1 MDSFL
6 SSVLSFNYLALALFI
21 PLIGFFVVT
30 ACPRTSRLP
39 FFYALVFTLGTFIAA
54 LRLIRPALA
63 HPDLFTS
70 QIDEPWMS
78 GLKIRLHMGVDGI
91 SLWLILLTTFL
102 MPIAVWATERM
113 VRQRRKSFFAMLML
127 FEFGLIGVFSAL
139 DLVAFYVFWEI
150 ALVPMYLMVGGW
162 GGSNAFKVSVKFFV
176 YTMAGSVLM
185 LGSIL
190 YLHSLTNSFDYVDIV
205 KMMTGGQIQFT
216 ARDQLFIFF
225 GLLAAFA
232 VKAPIFPLHTWL
244 PNTYAEA
251 PMPATFLLAAV
262 MSKMGTYGLLRFG
275 ITMAP
280 AAAHRFAPWIA
291 VCAIIGIVYGALL
304 ALVQPNIKRLIA
316 YSSLSHI
323 SVIVLGIF
331 AFNQQGA
338 DGAVY
343 QMLAHGL
350 STGALFLLAG
360 YLQSRRHSMEI
371 ADFGGVAALA
381 PRLAA
386 AFSIALF
393 ASIGLPSLCNFVG
406 EFLLLQGA
414 AIANFHWAI
423 GAALGVILSAAYMLW
438 MYQRTFMG
446 KLNPAI
452 EHFHDLDFRDW
463 VPVVPLMILMVWLG
477 CYSQTFMPSIS
488 AATNQLLDKTNMT
501 NQYRVMELERE
512 FRRLQ
517 VVNVAVEVAH
527 AR

>member
-1 MDSFL
+1 MDFFVAA
-6 SSVLSFNYLALALFI
+6 VLSINNLALALFI

-30 ACPRTSRLP
+30 ACPRRSRLP
-39 FFYALVFTLGTFIAA
+39 FFYAMVSSLGAFIAA
-54 LRLIRPALA
+54 LRLIKPALA
-63 HPDLFTS
+63 HPEVFTS
-70 QIDEPWMS
+70 QIDESWVS
-78 GLKIRLHMGVDGI
+78 SSKIRLHMGVDGI
-91 SLWLILLTTFL
+91 SLWLILLTTL
-102 MPIAVWATERM
+102 LVPMAVWATEKM
-113 VRQRRKSFFAMLML
+113 VKERRKSFFAMLML
-127 FEFGLIGVFSAL
+127 FEFGLIGVFSAI

-162 GGSNAFKVSVKFFV
+162 GGENAFKVSVKFFV
-176 YTMAGSVLM
+176 YTMAGSLLM

-190 YLHSLTNSFDYVDIV
+190 YLHSLTNSFDSVDILKAV
-205 KMMTGGQIQFT
+205 SSGQVSFT
-216 ARDQLFIFF
+216 ARDQMFIFF

-275 ITMAP
+275 ITLAP
-280 AAAHRFAPWIA
+280 AAAHHFAPWIA

-323 SVIVLGIF
+323 GVIVLGIF

-338 DGAVY
+338 DGAVF
-343 QMLAHGL
+343 QMLAHGI

-360 YLQSRRHSMEI
+360 YLQIRRNSLEI

-386 AFSIALF
+386 AFSIAMF
-393 ASIGLPSLCNFVG
+393 ASIGLPTLSNFVG

-414 AIANFHWAI
+414 AIANFTWAVW
-423 GAALGVILSAAYMLW
+423 ASLGVILSAAYMLW
-438 MYQRTFMG
+438 MYQRTFFG
-446 KLNPAI
+446 KLNPAV
-452 EHFHDLDFRDW
+452 EHFHDLQWRDW
-463 VPVVPLMILMVWLG
+463 VPIVPLLALMVWLG
-477 CYSQTFMPSIS
+477 CYSQSFMPSIS
-488 AATNQLLDKTNMT
+488 AANYQLLDNTNMT
-501 NQYRVMELERE
+501 NQYRVKLDASGAGEKTI
-512 FRRLQ
+512 
-517 VVNVAVEVAH
+517 NAVAEVAH

>member
-6 SSVLSFNYLALALFI
+6 TSVLSFNYLALTLFL
-21 PLIGFFVVT
+21 PLAGFFIVT
-30 ACPRTSRLP
+30 ACPRRSRLP
-39 FFYALVFTLGTFIAA
+39 FLYALVSSLGTLIAA

-63 HPDLFTS
+63 NPASFTS
-70 QIDEPWMS
+70 QIDEPWIS
-78 GLKIRLHMGVDGI
+78 GLKVRLHMGVDGI
-91 SLWLILLTTFL
+91 SVWLILLTAVL
-102 MPIAVWATERM
+102 VPMAVWATEKM
-113 VRQRRKSFFAMLML
+113 VKQRRKSFFAMLML
-127 FEFGLIGVFSAL
+127 FEFGLIGVFSSL
-139 DLVAFYVFWEI
+139 DLVALYVFWEI

-162 GGSNAFKVSVKFFV
+162 GGENAFKVSVKFFV

-190 YLHSLTNSFDYVDIV
+190 YLHSLTNSFDYIDIV

-216 ARDQLFIFF
+216 ARDQALIFF
-225 GLLAAFA
+225 GFLAAFA

-275 ITMAP
+275 ISMAP
-280 AAAHRFAPWIA
+280 VAAHRFAPWIA

-323 SVIVLGIF
+323 GVIVLGIF
-331 AFNQQGA
+331 SFNQQGA
-338 DGAVY
+338 DGAVF
-343 QMLAHGL
+343 QMLAHGV

-360 YLQSRRHSMEI
+360 YLEARRHSLEI
-371 ADFGGVAALA
+371 SDFGGIAVLA
-381 PRLAA
+381 PRLAT

-414 AIANFHWAI
+414 AIANFNWAI
-423 GAALGVILSAAYMLW
+423 GGALGVILSAAYMLW
-438 MYQRTFMG
+438 MYQRTFLG
-446 KLNPAI
+446 KLNPVI
-452 EHFHDLDFRDW
+452 EHFHDLDWRDW
-463 VPVVPLMILMVWLG
+463 VPVAPLVLLMVWLG
-477 CYSQTFMPSIS
+477 CYSQSFMPSIS
-488 AATNQLLDKTNMT
+488 AATGQLLDNTNMN
-501 NQYRVMELERE
+501 NQYRVKIDRSGSGVQMMNALAE
-512 FRRLQ
+512 
-517 VVNVAVEVAH
+517 AVH

>member
-1 MDSFL
+1 MDSFIDA
-6 SSVLSFNYLALALFI
+6 VLSFNYLALTLLL
-21 PLIGFFVVT
+21 PLVGFFIVT
-30 ACPRTSRLP
+30 ACPRRSRLP
-39 FFYALVFTLGTFIAA
+39 FFYAMVASLGTFFAA
-54 LRLIRPALA
+54 LRLLRPALA
-63 HPDLFTS
+63 HPAMFTS
-70 QIDEPWMS
+70 EIDEPWIESM
-78 GLKIRLHMGVDGI
+78 KIRLHMGIDGI
-91 SLWLILLTTFL
+91 SVWLILLTAFL
-102 MPIAVWATERM
+102 VPIAVWATEKM
-113 VRQRRKSFFAMLML
+113 VKERRKSFFAMLML
-127 FEFGLIGVFSAL
+127 FEFGLMGVFSSL

-150 ALVPMYLMVGGW
+150 ALVPMYLMVGAW
-162 GGSNAFKVSVKFFV
+162 GGANAFKVSVKFFV

-190 YLHSLTNSFDYVDIV
+190 YLHSLTNSFDYVEIV
-205 KMMTGGQIQFT
+205 RMITGGQVQFT
-216 ARDQLFIFF
+216 ARDQMLVFF
-225 GLLAAFA
+225 GFLAAFA

-275 ITMAP
+275 ISMAP
-280 AAAHRFAPWIA
+280 LAAHRFAPWIA
-291 VCAIIGIVYGALL
+291 ICAIIGIIYGALL

-316 YSSLSHI
+316 YSSVSHI
-323 SVIVLGIF
+323 GAIVLGIF
-331 AFNQQGA
+331 SFNQQGA

-360 YLQSRRHSMEI
+360 YLQVRRHSLEI
-371 ADFGGVAALA
+371 SDFGGVAALA

-414 AIANFHWAI
+414 AIADFHWAI
-423 GAALGVILSAAYMLW
+423 GGAVGVILSAAYMLW
-438 MYQRTFMG
+438 MYQRTFLG

-452 EHFHDLDFRDW
+452 EHFHDLEWRDW
-463 VPVVPLMILMVWLG
+463 VAIVPMVVLMVWLG
-477 CYSQTFMPSIS
+477 CYSQSFMPSIS
-488 AATNQLLDKTNMT
+488 AATGQLLDNTNMT
-501 NQYRVMELERE
+501 NQYRVKLDPSGNGVRNMNAL
-512 FRRLQ
+512 
-517 VVNVAVEVAH
+517 AEVIH

>member
-6 SSVLSFNYLALALFI
+6 SSVLSINYLALTLCI
-21 PLIGFFVVT
+21 PLIGFFIVT

-39 FFYALVFTLGTFIAA
+39 FFYAMVSSLGAFLAA

-63 HPDLFTS
+63 QPGSFTS

-78 GLKIRLHMGVDGI
+78 RLIRLHMGVDGI
-91 SLWLILLTTFL
+91 SLWLILLTTL
-102 MPIAVWATERM
+102 LVPVAVWATERM

-139 DLVAFYVFWEI
+139 DMVVFYVFWEV
-150 ALVPMYLMVGGW
+150 ALVPMYLMVGAW

-190 YLHSLTNSFDYVDIV
+190 YVHSLTNSFDYVDII
-205 KMMTGGQIQFT
+205 KMIANGQTPFSG
-216 ARDQLFIFF
+216 RDQMFIFF

-251 PMPATFLLAAV
+251 PMPATLLLAAV

-275 ITMAP
+275 ITLAP
-280 AAAHRFAPWIA
+280 LAAHQFAPWIA
-291 VCAIIGIVYGALL
+291 ICAIIGIVYGALL
-304 ALVQPNIKRLIA
+304 ALVQTNIKRLIA

-323 SVIVLGIF
+323 GVIVLGIF

-360 YLQSRRHSMEI
+360 YLQTRRHSMEI
-371 ADFGGVAALA
+371 ADFGGVAVLA

-386 AFSIALF
+386 VFSIALF

-423 GAALGVILSAAYMLW
+423 GASLGVILSAAYMLW
-438 MYQRTFMG
+438 MYQRTFLG

-452 EHFHDLDFRDW
+452 EHFHDLSSKDW
-463 VPVVPLMILMVWLG
+463 MPVVPLIVLMVWLG
-477 CYSQTFMPSIS
+477 CYSQSFMPSIS
-488 AATNQLLDKTNMT
+488 AATYQLLDKTNMN
-501 NQYRVMELERE
+501 NQYRVKVDGAGSSLPRMNAVAE
-512 FRRLQ
+512 
-517 VVNVAVEVAH
+517 VVH

>member
-1 MDSFL
+1 MDTFL
-6 SSVLSFNYLALALFI
+6 ASVLSFNYLALTLLL
-21 PLIGFFVVT
+21 PLVGFFIVT
-30 ACPRTSRLP
+30 ACPRRSRLP
-39 FFYALVFTLGTFIAA
+39 FFYAMVSSLGAFIAA
-54 LRLIRPALA
+54 LRLIRPTLA
-63 HPDLFTS
+63 HPESFTS
-70 QIDEPWMS
+70 QIDVSWVAAA
-78 GLKIRLHMGVDGI
+78 KIRLHMGVDGI
-91 SLWLILLTTFL
+91 SLWLILLTTL
-102 MPIAVWATERM
+102 LVPLAVWATEKM
-113 VRQRRKSFFAMLML
+113 VKERRKSFFAMLML

-162 GGSNAFKVSVKFFV
+162 GGADAFKVSVKFFV

-190 YLHSLTNSFDYVDIV
+190 YLHSLTNSFDYVDILRAV
-205 KMMTGGQIQFT
+205 SSGAISFS

-275 ITMAP
+275 ITLAP
-280 AAAHRFAPWIA
+280 VAAHRFAPWIA
-291 VCAIIGIVYGALL
+291 ICAIIGIVYGALL

-323 SVIVLGIF
+323 GVIVLGIF

-343 QMLAHGL
+343 QMLAHGI

-360 YLQSRRHSMEI
+360 YLETRRHSMEI

-381 PRLAA
+381 PRLAT

-393 ASIGLPSLCNFVG
+393 ASIGLPSLSNFVG

-414 AIANFHWAI
+414 AIANFTWAVW
-423 GAALGVILSAAYMLW
+423 ASLGVVLSAAYMLW
-438 MYQRTFMG
+438 MYQRTFFG
-446 KLNPAI
+446 KLNPEI
-452 EHFHDLDFRDW
+452 KHFHDLQWRDW
-463 VPVVPLMILMVWLG
+463 VPIVPLIVLMVWLG
-477 CYSQTFMPSIS
+477 SYSQSFMPSIS
-488 AATNQLLDKTNMT
+488 AATYQLLENTNMN
-501 NQYRVMELERE
+501 NQYRVKLDAAGAGVK
-512 FRRLQ
+512 LI
-517 VVNVAVEVAH
+517 NAVAEVAN

>member
-6 SSVLSFNYLALALFI
+6 ASVLSFNYLALTLLL
-21 PLIGFFVVT
+21 PLVGFFVVT
-30 ACPRTSRLP
+30 ACPRRSRLP
-39 FFYALVFTLGTFIAA
+39 FFYAMVSSLGAFIAA
-54 LRLIRPALA
+54 LRLLKPALA
-63 HPDLFTS
+63 HPESFTS
-70 QIDEPWMS
+70 QIDESWVS
-78 GLKIRLHMGVDGI
+78 GIRLHMGVDGI
-91 SLWLILLTTFL
+91 SLWLVLLTTL
-102 MPIAVWATERM
+102 LVPMAVWATEKM
-113 VRQRRKSFFAMLML
+113 VKERRKSFFAMLLL
-127 FEFGLIGVFSAL
+127 FEFGIIGVFSAI
-139 DLVAFYVFWEI
+139 DLVAFYVFWEV

-162 GGSNAFKVSVKFFV
+162 GGANAFKVSVKFFV

-190 YLHSLTNSFDYVDIV
+190 YLHSLTNSYDYADILKAV
-205 KMMTGGQIQFT
+205 SSGQISFT
-216 ARDQLFIFF
+216 ARDQLFIFC

-275 ITMAP
+275 ITLAP
-280 AAAHRFAPWIA
+280 LAAHRFAPLIA

-304 ALVQPNIKRLIA
+304 ALVQPNIKRLLA
-316 YSSLSHI
+316 YSSLSHV

-331 AFNQQGA
+331 AFNQQAA

-343 QMLAHGL
+343 QMLAHGV

-360 YLQSRRHSMEI
+360 YLQVRRHSLEI

-381 PRLAA
+381 PRLAT

-393 ASIGLPSLCNFVG
+393 ASIGLPALSNFVG

-414 AIANFHWAI
+414 AIANFNWAI
-423 GAALGVILSAAYMLW
+423 GAAVGVILSAAYMLW
-438 MYQRTFMG
+438 MYQRTFFG

-452 EHFHDLDFRDW
+452 EHFHDLQWRDW
-463 VPVVPLMILMVWLG
+463 MPVVPLIALMVWLG
-477 CYSQTFMPSIS
+477 CYSQSFMPSIS
-488 AATNQLLDKTNMT
+488 AATYQLLDKTNMN
-501 NQYRVMELERE
+501 NQYRVKLDTSGAGAKTT
-512 FRRLQ
+512 
-517 VVNVAVEVAH
+517 VALAEVAH

>member
-6 SSVLSFNYLALALFI
+6 DTILSFNYLVLTLLI

-30 ACPRTSRLP
+30 ACPRRSRLP
-39 FFYALVFTLGTFIAA
+39 FFYAMVASLGALIAA

-63 HPDLFTS
+63 HPETFTS
-70 QIDEPWMS
+70 QIDAPWMS
-78 GLKIRLHMGVDGI
+78 SLNVRLHMGVDGI
-91 SLWLILLTTFL
+91 SLWLILLTTIL
-102 MPIAVWATERM
+102 VPIAVWATEKM
-113 VRQRRKSFFAMLML
+113 VKERRKSFFAMLML

-139 DLVAFYVFWEI
+139 DLVVFYVFWEV
-150 ALVPMYLMVGGW
+150 ALIPMYLMVGGW

-185 LGSIL
+185 LGSII
-190 YLHSLTNSFDYVDIV
+190 YIHSLTNSFDYVDIL
-205 KMMTGGQIQFT
+205 KMMAGGQSLF
-216 ARDQLFIFF
+216 APHDQIFIFC

-251 PMPATFLLAAV
+251 PMPATFLLAAI
-262 MSKMGTYGLLRFG
+262 MSKMGTYGLLRFA
-275 ITMAP
+275 ITLAP

-323 SVIVLGIF
+323 GVIVLGIF

-360 YLQSRRHSMEI
+360 YLQVRRHSMEI

-381 PRLAA
+381 PRLAT
-386 AFSIALF
+386 AFCIALF

-438 MYQRTFMG
+438 MYQRTFLG
-446 KLNPAI
+446 KLNPDI
-452 EHFHDLDFRDW
+452 EHFHDLQWRDW
-463 VPVVPLMILMVWLG
+463 VPVAPLIVLMVWLG
-477 CYSQTFMPSIS
+477 CYSQSFMPSIS
-488 AATNQLLDKTNMT
+488 AATFQVLDKTNMN
-501 NQYRVMELERE
+501 NQYRV
-512 FRRLQ
+512 RLDAPGTG
-517 VVNVAVEVAH
+517 VKVLNAVAEVSH

>member
-6 SSVLSFNYLALALFI
+6 ASVLSFNYLAVALFI

-30 ACPRTSRLP
+30 ACPRRSRLP
-39 FFYALVFTLGTFIAA
+39 FFYAMVASLGTFIAA

-63 HPDLFTS
+63 HPDVFTS
-70 QIDEPWMS
+70 QIDEPWMTS
-78 GLKIRLHMGVDGI
+78 LKIRLHMGVDGI
-91 SLWLILLTTFL
+91 SLWLILLTTVL
-102 MPIAVWATERM
+102 VPIAVWATEKM
-113 VRQRRKSFFAMLML
+113 VKERRKSFFAMLML

-139 DLVAFYVFWEI
+139 DMVAFYVFWEI
-150 ALVPMYLMVGGW
+150 ALVPMYLMVGAW

-190 YLHSLTNSFDYVDIV
+190 YLHALTNSFDYVDII
-205 KMMTGGQIQFT
+205 KMVAAGQMQFT

-244 PNTYAEA
+244 PNTYSEA
-251 PMPATFLLAAV
+251 PMPATFLLAAI

-275 ITMAP
+275 ITLAP
-280 AAAHRFAPWIA
+280 VAAHRFAPWIA
-291 VCAIIGIVYGALL
+291 ICAIIGIVYGALL

-316 YSSLSHI
+316 YSSLSHVG
-323 SVIVLGIF
+323 VIVLGIF
-331 AFNQQGA
+331 SFNQQGA

-343 QMLAHGL
+343 QMLAHGV

-360 YLQSRRHSMEI
+360 YLQVRRHSMEI

-381 PRLAA
+381 PRLAT

-423 GAALGVILSAAYMLW
+423 GASLGVILSAAYMLW

-452 EHFHDLDFRDW
+452 EHFHDLQWRDW
-463 VPVVPLMILMVWLG
+463 MAVAPLIILMVWLG
-477 CYSQTFMPSIS
+477 SYSQTFMPSIS
-488 AATNQLLDKTNMT
+488 AANYQLLDKTNMT
-501 NQYRVMELERE
+501 NQYRVKLDASGTGVQT
-512 FRRLQ
+512 L
-517 VVNVAVEVAH
+517 NAIAEVSH

>member
-6 SSVLSFNYLALALFI
+6 DAILSFNYLALTLFI

-30 ACPRTSRLP
+30 ACPRRSRLP
-39 FFYALVFTLGTFIAA
+39 FFYAMVSSLGTFIAA
-54 LRLIRPALA
+54 LRLIKPALA
-63 HPDLFTS
+63 HSESFTS
-70 QIDEPWMS
+70 QIDAPWMAS
-78 GLKIRLHMGVDGI
+78 LKIRLHMGVDGI
-91 SLWLILLTTFL
+91 SLWLILLTTL
-102 MPIAVWATERM
+102 LVPMAVWATEKM
-113 VRQRRKSFFAMLML
+113 VKERRKSFFAMLML

-139 DLVAFYVFWEI
+139 DLIAFYVFWEI
-150 ALVPMYLMVGGW
+150 ALVPMYLMVGAW
-162 GGSNAFKVSVKFFV
+162 GGANALKVSVKFFV

-190 YLHSLTNSFDYVDIV
+190 YLHSFTNSFDYVEIT
-205 KMMTGGQIQFT
+205 KLIASGQVPFT
-216 ARDQLFIFF
+216 ARDQMFIFF

-275 ITMAP
+275 ITLAP

-291 VCAIIGIVYGALL
+291 ICAIIGIVYGALL

-323 SVIVLGIF
+323 GVIVLGIF
-331 AFNQQGA
+331 SFNQQGA

-360 YLQSRRHSMEI
+360 YLQVRRHSMEI

-386 AFSIALF
+386 AFSIAMF
-393 ASIGLPSLCNFVG
+393 ASIGLPALCNFVG

-414 AIANFHWAI
+414 AIADFHWAI
-423 GAALGVILSAAYMLW
+423 AAALGVILSAAYMLW
-438 MYQRTFMG
+438 MYQRTFLG
-446 KLNPAI
+446 KLNPEI
-452 EHFHDLDFRDW
+452 EHFHDLQWRDW
-463 VPVVPLMILMVWLG
+463 VPIVPLVVLMVWLG
-477 CYSQTFMPSIS
+477 CYSQSFMPSIS
-488 AATNQLLDKTNMT
+488 AATYQLLDNTNMN
-501 NQYRVMELERE
+501 NQYRVKLDPSAAGAQTINALAE
-512 FRRLQ
+512 
-517 VVNVAVEVAH
+517 ATH

>member
-1 MDSFL
+1 MDSF
-6 SSVLSFNYLALALFI
+6 SDTVLHLNYLAVTLLI

-30 ACPRTSRLP
+30 ACPRRSRLP
-39 FFYALVFTLGTFIAA
+39 FFYATVSSLAAFIAA
-54 LRLIRPALA
+54 VRLVRPALA
-63 HPDLFTS
+63 HPAGFTS
-70 QIDEPWMS
+70 QIDEPWVT
-78 GLKIRLHMGVDGI
+78 GLKVRLHLGVDGI
-91 SLWLILLTTFL
+91 SVWLVLLTTIL
-102 MPIAVWATERM
+102 VPIAVWATEKM
-113 VRQRRKSFFAMLML
+113 VKDRRKSFFAMLML
-127 FEFGLIGVFSAL
+127 FEFGLIGVFTSL
-139 DLVAFYVFWEI
+139 DLIAFYVFWEI

-162 GGSNAFKVSVKFFV
+162 GGADAFKVSVKFFV

-190 YLHSLTNSFDYVDIV
+190 YIHSLTNSFDYVDIIRMV
-205 KMMTGGQIQFT
+205 ASGQAPFT
-216 ARDQLFIFF
+216 QRDQLLIFF
-225 GLLAAFA
+225 GFLAAFA

-251 PMPATFLLAAV
+251 PMPATFLLAAI

-275 ITMAP
+275 ITFAP

-323 SVIVLGIF
+323 GVVVLGIF
-331 AFNQQGA
+331 SFNQQGA

-343 QMLAHGL
+343 QMLAHGV

-360 YLQSRRHSMEI
+360 YLQVRRHSLEI
-371 ADFGGVAALA
+371 ADFGGIAVLA
-381 PRLAA
+381 PRLAT
-386 AFSIALF
+386 AFSIAMF

-414 AIANFHWAI
+414 AIANFKWAI
-423 GAALGVILSAAYMLW
+423 FASLGVILSAAYMLW

-446 KLNPAI
+446 KLNSEI
-452 EHFHDLDFRDW
+452 EHFHDLEWRDW
-463 VPVVPLMILMVWLG
+463 VPVAPLVILMVWLG
-477 CYSQTFMPSIS
+477 CYSQSFMPSIS
-488 AATNQLLDKTNMT
+488 AANYQLLDKTNMN
-501 NQYRVMELERE
+501 NQYRVKLDSSGT
-512 FRRLQ
+512 
-517 VVNVAVEVAH
+517 NVAAVNAVAEVAH

>member
-6 SSVLSFNYLALALFI
+6 NSVLSFNYLALTLSI
-21 PLIGFFVVT
+21 PLVGFFVVT
-30 ACPRTSRLP
+30 ACPRRSRLP
-39 FFYALVFTLGTFIAA
+39 FFYAMVSSLGAFIAA
-54 LRLIRPALA
+54 LRLIKPALA
-63 HPDLFTS
+63 HPERFTS
-70 QIDEPWMS
+70 QIDQPWIS
-78 GLKIRLHMGVDGI
+78 DLKIRLHMGVDGI
-91 SLWLILLTTFL
+91 SLWLILLTTL
-102 MPIAVWATERM
+102 LVPMAVWASEKM
-113 VRQRRKSFFAMLML
+113 VKERRKSFFAMLML

-139 DLVAFYVFWEI
+139 DMVVFYVFWEI

-162 GGSNAFKVSVKFFV
+162 GGVNAFKVSVKFFV
-176 YTMAGSVLM
+176 YTMAGSLLM

-190 YLHSLTNSFDYVDIV
+190 YLHGVANSFDYVDILRLV
-205 KMMTGGQIQFT
+205 SSGQLSFT

-275 ITMAP
+275 ITLAP
-280 AAAHRFAPWIA
+280 SAAHRFAPWIA

-316 YSSLSHI
+316 YSSLSHVG
-323 SVIVLGIF
+323 VIVLGIF
-331 AFNQQGA
+331 ALNQQGA

-343 QMLAHGL
+343 QMLAHGV

-360 YLQSRRHSMEI
+360 YLQLRRNSLEI
-371 ADFGGVAALA
+371 ADFGGVAVLA
-381 PRLAA
+381 PRLAT
-386 AFSIALF
+386 AFSIAMF

-406 EFLLLQGA
+406 EFLLMQGA
-414 AIANFHWAI
+414 AIANFNWAVW
-423 GAALGVILSAAYMLW
+423 ASLGVILSAAYMLW
-438 MYQRTFMG
+438 MYQRTFLG

-452 EHFHDLDFRDW
+452 EHFHDLQWRDW
-463 VPVVPLMILMVWLG
+463 VPTLPLILLMVWLG
-477 CYSQTFMPSIS
+477 CYSQSFMPSIS
-488 AATNQLLDKTNMT
+488 AANFQLLDNTNMN
-501 NQYRVMELERE
+501 NQYRVKLDASGTGGKAIE
-512 FRRLQ
+512 
-517 VVNVAVEVAH
+517 VVAEVAH

>member
-6 SSVLSFNYLALALFI
+6 ASVLSFNYLALTLLI

-30 ACPRTSRLP
+30 ACPRRSRLP
-39 FFYALVFTLGTFIAA
+39 FFYAMVSSLGAFIAA
-54 LRLIRPALA
+54 LRLIRPVLA
-63 HPDLFTS
+63 HPESFTS
-70 QIDEPWMS
+70 QIDESWGAGMN
-78 GLKIRLHMGVDGI
+78 IRLHMGVDGI
-91 SLWLILLTTFL
+91 SLWLILLTTFML
-102 MPIAVWATERM
+102 PMAVWATEKM
-113 VRQRRKSFFAMLML
+113 VKERRKSFFAMLML

-139 DLVAFYVFWEI
+139 DLVAFYVFWEV
-150 ALVPMYLMVGGW
+150 ALVPMYLMVGAW
-162 GGSNAFKVSVKFFV
+162 GGVNAFRVSVKFFV
-176 YTMAGSVLM
+176 YTMSGSVLM

-190 YLHSLTNSFDYVDIV
+190 YLHSLTNSFDYVDILRAV
-205 KMMTGGQIQFT
+205 STGQVAFT
-216 ARDQLFIFF
+216 ARDQMFIFF

-280 AAAHRFAPWIA
+280 GAAHRFAPWIA
-291 VCAIIGIVYGALL
+291 ICAIIGIVYGALL

-316 YSSLSHI
+316 YSSLSH
-323 SVIVLGIF
+323 VGFIVLGIF

-338 DGAVY
+338 DGAVF

-360 YLQSRRHSMEI
+360 YLQLRRHSLEI

-393 ASIGLPSLCNFVG
+393 ASIGLPTLCNFVG

-414 AIANFHWAI
+414 AIANFRWAI
-423 GAALGVILSAAYMLW
+423 AAAIGVILSAAYMLW
-438 MYQRTFMG
+438 MYQRTFFG

-452 EHFHDLDFRDW
+452 EHFHDLQWRDW
-463 VPVVPLMILMVWLG
+463 VPVVPLVAMMLWLG

-488 AATNQLLDKTNMT
+488 AATYQLLDNTNMT
-501 NQYRVMELERE
+501 NQYRVKLDASGAGAQ
-512 FRRLQ
+512 L
-517 VVNVAVEVAH
+517 VNAVAEVAH